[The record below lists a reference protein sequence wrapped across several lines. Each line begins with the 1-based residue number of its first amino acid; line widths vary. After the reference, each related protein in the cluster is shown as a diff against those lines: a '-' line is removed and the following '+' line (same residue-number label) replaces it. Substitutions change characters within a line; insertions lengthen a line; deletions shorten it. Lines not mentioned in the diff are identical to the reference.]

1 MYRYK
6 KLTIYTLLLLA
17 LIPMIGNAT
26 LWLFESDFVFKPENY
41 SVGNW
46 HPTGPQ
52 PIDVWITSK
61 DGTRLH
67 GWYLPH
73 EHPRTIILYMHG
85 NTGNVTYRY
94 AELVKLH
101 DKLAASVMTFD
112 YRGYGKS
119 TGHPEETGIIQDAEA
134 ARDWLA
140 KKEHISPQNIL
151 LLGRSL
157 GGGVAVDLA
166 ARQGTKGLILISTF
180 LSLPET
186 VSYHYPFLLP
196 RIVMHNQFDSINKI
210 TSYHGPLLMIHGDS
224 DALIPIQHGIKLF
237 SASLGPKWFVRI
249 SGGKHFDVIPDAVYQ
264 EIDNFIK
271 RIK

>member
-6 KLTIYTLLLLA
+6 KLIICILLLLV
-17 LIPMIGNAT
+17 LIPIIGNAT
-26 LWLFESDFVFKPENY
+26 LWLFESNFVFKPENY

-52 PIDVWITSK
+52 PIEVWIISK

-73 EHPRTIILYMHG
+73 EHPQAVILYMHG
-85 NTGNVTYRY
+85 NTGNVTFRY
-94 AELVKLH
+94 TELVKLH
-101 DKLAASVMTFD
+101 DKISASVMTFD

-119 TGHPEETGIIQDAEA
+119 TGHPEEKRIIQDAEA

-180 LSLPET
+180 LSLPDT

-196 RIVMHNQFDSINKI
+196 RLVMHNQFDSINKI
-210 TSYHGPLLMIHGDS
+210 TSYHGPLLMAHGDS
-224 DALIPIQHGIKLF
+224 DTLIPIQHGIKLF
-237 SASLGPKWFVRI
+237 SAALGPKWFVQI
-249 SGGKHFDVIPDAVYQ
+249 SGGKHFDVIPDGVYQ